1 MRKGLTVETFNLYM
15 DELSSDVNGDAEK
28 FVEVQFRIVP
38 GSTDEGDPEADA
50 VLAGLD
56 LFDLIDLRD
65 EIQGVIDA
73 LATAGFESVE
83 EQPS

>member
-1 MRKGLTVETFNLYM
+1 METFNLYM
-15 DELSSDVNGDAEK
+15 DELSSDVNGEAEK

-38 GSTDEGDPEADA
+38 GSADEGNPEVDA

-65 EIQGVIDA
+65 EIQSVIDA
-73 LATAGFESVE
+73 LATSGFETSE
-83 EQPS
+83 ETEVDLSS